1 MSEAQHTQEPETRKE
16 PFNLFEAMGGGH
28 GILDSSLPGLAFVVA
43 YTVSG
48 QDLET
53 AVWSAVVVGAL
64 LFGVRV
70 VRRETIQFAI
80 AGFVG
85 VAIAAFIA
93 QKTGKAENFFLPGL
107 LLNLGYAL
115 AYMISIMVR
124 WPLIG
129 VFIGPLV
136 GEGMEWRK
144 DPRLLRVYTRASWIW
159 VGLFVIRLTVQ
170 LPLYL
175 AGELVALGVAKTAMG
190 VPIFAIAVWLSYLVM
205 RKDINLAPVSAG
217 GRTRG

>member
-1 MSEAQHTQEPETRKE
+1 MSEAQETTEPEKPKE
-16 PFNLFEAMGGGH
+16 PFNLLEAMGGGH
-28 GILDSSLPGLAFVVA
+28 GILDSSLPGLAFVIA
-43 YTVSG
+43 YTASG
-48 QDLET
+48 QSLET
-53 AVWSAVVVGAL
+53 AVWSAVVVGAVL
-64 LFGVRV
+64 LVVRLF
-70 VRRETIQFAI
+70 RRETLQFAI

-115 AYMISIMVR
+115 AYLISIVVR
-124 WPLIG
+124 WPLVG
-129 VFIGPLV
+129 VFVGPLV

-159 VGLFVIRLTVQ
+159 VALFVTRLAVQ

-190 VPIFAIAVWLSYLVM
+190 FPIFGIAVWLSYLVM
-205 RKDINLAPVSAG
+205 RKEIDMRPYPQ
-217 GRTRG
+217 RG

>member
-1 MSEAQHTQEPETRKE
+1 
-16 PFNLFEAMGGGH
+16 MGGGH
-28 GILDSSLPGLAFVVA
+28 GIADSSLPGLAFVIA
-43 YTVSG
+43 YTVSAG
-48 QDLET
+48 RT
-53 AVWSAVVVGAL
+53 FRSPIWAAVALGVVLLAVRLA
-64 LFGVRV
+64 
-70 VRRETIQFAI
+70 RRETLQFAI

-115 AYMISIMVR
+115 AYLISIVVR

-136 GEGMEWRK
+136 GDGMEWRK
-144 DPRLLRVYTRASWIW
+144 DPRLMRVYTRASWIW
-159 VGLFVIRLTVQ
+159 VGLFVLRLAVQ

-175 AGELVALGVAKTAMG
+175 AGDLVALGVAKTAMG
-190 VPIFAIAVWLSYLVM
+190 FPIFAIAVWLSYLVM
-205 RKDINLAPVSAG
+205 RKDIDLRPYPE
-217 GRTRG
+217 RG

>member
-1 MSEAQHTQEPETRKE
+1 MSEAEERQEDLKPKE
-16 PFNLFEAMGGGH
+16 PFNLLEAMGGGH
-28 GILDSSLPGLAFVVA
+28 GIADSSLPGLAFVVA

-48 QDLET
+48 QSLET
-53 AVWSAVVVGAL
+53 AVWAAVVVGAIL
-64 LFGVRV
+64 LVVRLA
-70 VRRETIQFAI
+70 RRETVQFAI
-80 AGFVG
+80 AGFIG

-115 AYMISIMVR
+115 AYLISIVVR
-124 WPLIG
+124 WPLVG

-144 DPRLLRVYTRASWIW
+144 DPRLVRVYTRASWIW
-159 VGLFVIRLTVQ
+159 VALFVTRLAVQ

-175 AGELVALGVAKTAMG
+175 AGSLVALGVAKTAMG
-190 VPIFAIAVWLSYLVM
+190 FPIFAIAVWLSYLVM
-205 RKDINLAPVSAG
+205 RKEIDLRAYPQ
-217 GRTRG
+217 RG

>member
-1 MSEAQHTQEPETRKE
+1 MSDASEQEAGREKKA
-16 PFNLFEAMGGGH
+16 FNLLEAMGGGH
-28 GILDSSLPGLAFVVA
+28 GIADSSLPGLAFVIA

-48 QDLET
+48 QDLQT
-53 AVWSAVVVGAL
+53 AIWAAVALGVVL
-64 LFGVRV
+64 LGLRLA
-70 VRRETIQFAI
+70 RRETLQFAI

-115 AYMISIMVR
+115 AYLISILVR

-136 GEGMEWRK
+136 GDGMEWRK
-144 DPRLLRVYTRASWIW
+144 DPRLMTVYTRASWIW
-159 VGLFVIRLTVQ
+159 VGLFVLRLGVQ

-175 AGELVALGVAKTAMG
+175 AGDLVALGVAKTAMG
-190 VPIFAIAVWLSYLVM
+190 FPIFAVAVWLSYLVM
-205 RKDINLAPVSAG
+205 RKDVDLRPYPE
-217 GRTRG
+217 RG

>member
-1 MSEAQHTQEPETRKE
+1 MSDVSGEEVKKKKE
-16 PFNLFEAMGGGH
+16 PFNLLEAMGGGH
-28 GILDSSLPGLAFVVA
+28 GIADSSVPGLAFVIA

-48 QDLET
+48 QDLQVAIWA
-53 AVWSAVVVGAL
+53 AVALGVVLLAVRLA
-64 LFGVRV
+64 
-70 VRRETIQFAI
+70 RRETLQFAI

-115 AYMISIMVR
+115 AYLVSIAVR

-144 DPRLLRVYTRASWIW
+144 NPRLLRVYTRASWIW
-159 VGLFVIRLTVQ
+159 VGLFVLRLAVQ

-175 AGELVALGVAKTAMG
+175 AKDLVALGVAKTAMG
-190 VPIFAIAVWLSYLVM
+190 FPIFAVAVWLTYLVL
-205 RKDINLAPVSAG
+205 RKDVELRAYPE
-217 GRTRG
+217 RG

>member
-1 MSEAQHTQEPETRKE
+1 MSDAPGDKRSEPKKE
-16 PFNLFEAMGGGH
+16 PFNLLEAMGGGH
-28 GILDSSLPGLAFVVA
+28 GIADSSLPGLAFVIA
-43 YTVSG
+43 YTASG
-48 QDLET
+48 QDLEV
-53 AVWSAVVVGAL
+53 AVWAAVVVGAAL
-64 LFGVRV
+64 LAVRLF
-70 VRRETIQFAI
+70 RRETIQFAV

-115 AYMISIMVR
+115 AYLISIVVR
-124 WPLIG
+124 WPLVG

-144 DPRLLRVYTRASWIW
+144 DPKLVSVYTRASWIW
-159 VGLFVIRLTVQ
+159 VGLFVFRLAVQ

-190 VPIFAIAVWLSYLVM
+190 FPIFAVAVWLSYLVM
-205 RKDINLAPVSAG
+205 RKEIDLRPYPP
-217 GRTRG
+217 RG

>member
-1 MSEAQHTQEPETRKE
+1 MIQMSDAAQKRESGEGKE

-28 GILDSSLPGLAFVVA
+28 GILDSGLPGVAFVVA

-48 QDLET
+48 QNLEAAVWT
-53 AVWSAVVVGAL
+53 AVAVGAVL
-64 LFGVRV
+64 LVIRLL
-70 VRRETIQFAI
+70 RRETLQFAI

-115 AYMISIMVR
+115 AYLVSIMVR

-129 VFIGPLV
+129 VFVGPLV

-144 DPRLLRVYTRASWIW
+144 DPRLLRVYTRASWVW
-159 VGLFVIRLTVQ
+159 VGLFVTRLAVQ

-190 VPIFAIAVWLSYLVM
+190 FPIFAVAVWLSYLIM
-205 RKDINLAPVSAG
+205 RKEINLRPYPQ
-217 GRTRG
+217 RG